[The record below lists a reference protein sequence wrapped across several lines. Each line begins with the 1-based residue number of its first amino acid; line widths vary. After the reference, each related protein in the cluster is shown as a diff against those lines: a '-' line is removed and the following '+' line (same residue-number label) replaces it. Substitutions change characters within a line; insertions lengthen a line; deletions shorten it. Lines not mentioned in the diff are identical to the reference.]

1 MMKLVTAIS
10 LVFVGSAL
18 ANSNDLSHRPPSFNT
33 PSGKVVFVDFTSA
46 DYSITYNVQKKSAS
60 VVAEIAFNAPEAGMP
75 IFDAVTAPTTMT
87 LDGQVVY
94 DTETKT
100 PSNETT
106 LRYVNKVVSQGSHK
120 MTIEAPLTELVE
132 YTSNGVKSAFWTSD
146 LSERQFLE
154 RYLPA
159 NFEFD
164 QVPMTISVKF
174 IGASDQVIYT
184 NGVQKVARDG
194 SINITYPKYY
204 TASSLY
210 FHTTPKSEVKELRT
224 TFKSIDGRELPVV
237 VYSKAS
243 AWTNLESLKSK
254 TAEVFQELERDYG
267 AFPHPS
273 ITVYNSGMG
282 GMEYCGATI
291 TAASAL
297 GHELFHSYFARGMMP
312 ANGNSGWLD
321 EALASWRDD
330 GYQRSTSLSGS
341 SQMSA
346 HPLYTRTT
354 DRAAYSFG
362 ARFMSYLD
370 GKMQDK
376 GGLKLFLRHI
386 IENRVFQPLF
396 VEEFNKEM
404 SEFYGRSVD
413 EDFKRYTYG
422 KESFEPSVKDLS
434 DNSPHQKLTL
444 QELKSLL

>member
-1 MMKLVTAIS
+1 
-10 LVFVGSAL
+10 
-18 ANSNDLSHRPPSFNT
+18 
-33 PSGKVVFVDFTSA
+33 
-46 DYSITYNVQKKSAS
+46 
-60 VVAEIAFNAPEAGMP
+60 
-75 IFDAVTAPTTMT
+75 
-87 LDGQVVY
+87 
-94 DTETKT
+94 
-100 PSNETT
+100 
-106 LRYVNKVVSQGSHK
+106 
-120 MTIEAPLTELVE
+120 MTIEVPLTELVE
-132 YTSNGVKSAFWTSD
+132 YTASGVKSAFWTSD
-146 LSERQFLE
+146 LAERQFLE

-164 QVPMTISVKF
+164 QVPMTFKVTF
-174 IGASDQVIYT
+174 LGATDQVIYT
-184 NGVQKVARDG
+184 NGVQKVSRDG
-194 SINITYPKYY
+194 SISITYPNYY

-224 TFKSIDGRELPVV
+224 SFRSIDGRELPVV
-237 VYSKAS
+237 VYVKAT

-254 TAEVFQELERDYG
+254 TAEVFQELEKDYG

-291 TAASAL
+291 TAVSAL

-321 EALASWRDD
+321 EALASWRDE
-330 GYQRSTSLSGS
+330 GYQRTTTLSGS

-376 GGLKLFLRHI
+376 GGLKLFLRHV
-386 IENRVFQPLF
+386 IENRVHQPLF

-404 SEFYGRSVD
+404 GEFYGRSVD

-422 KESFEPSVKDLS
+422 AKSNDILIQDSTESG
-434 DNSPHQKLTL
+434 HHRKLTL
-444 QELKSLL
+444 AELKAAL

>member
-1 MMKLVTAIS
+1 MKLVTAIS
-10 LVFVGSAL
+10 LAAAVGSAL
-18 ANSNDLSHRPPSFNT
+18 ANSNDLSHRPPSFTT
-33 PSGKVVFVDFTSA
+33 PAGKAVFVDFTSA
-46 DYSITYNVQKKSAS
+46 DYDITYDVKKKAS
-60 VVAEIAFNAPEAGMP
+60 TVKAEISFNAPEAGLP
-75 IFDAVTAPTTMT
+75 IFDSVTAPTSIV
-87 LDGQVVY
+87 LDGQAV
-94 DTETKT
+94 DATETKT
-100 PSNETT
+100 PSRETT
-106 LRYVNKVVSQGSHK
+106 LRLINKAVNSGTHK
-120 MTIEAPLTELVE
+120 MTIEVPLTELVE
-132 YTSNGVKSAFWTSD
+132 YLPAGVKSAFWTSD

-164 QVPMTISVKF
+164 QVPMTLKVKF
-174 IGASDQVIYT
+174 IGATDQVIYT
-184 NGVQKVARDG
+184 NGVQKVGRDG
-194 SINITYPKYY
+194 VIEITYPKYY

-224 TFKSIDGRELPVV
+224 SFKSIDGRELPVV
-237 VYSKAS
+237 IYIKAS
-243 AWTNLESLKSK
+243 AWTNLESLKTK
-254 TAEVFQELERDYG
+254 TAEIFQELERDYG

-291 TAASAL
+291 TSTSAL

-321 EALASWRDD
+321 EALASWRDG
-330 GYQRSTSLSGS
+330 GYQRSSTLSGS

-346 HPLYTRTT
+346 HPQYTRTT
-354 DRAAYSFG
+354 DRAAYTFG
-362 ARFMSYLD
+362 AKFMAYMD
-370 GKMQDK
+370 AKMQDK

-422 KESFEPSVKDLS
+422 KQSFDATVKDLS
-434 DNSPHQKLTL
+434 DKSPHQKLTL
-444 QELKSLL
+444 QELKNLL